1 MMEKAKGYF
10 IHNREI
16 FQLDG
21 YTHIKDVCSEPERF
35 GLKREEV
42 KDGYEQFSELYGQE
56 GYASSMIMLKLF
68 RRGWIRV
75 RKYQQRISVEGG
87 ELIDFK
93 TCKDLLI
100 GVGFHPDELVVFN
113 MIKGE
118 VLVDK
123 HTTYLRRI

>member
-1 MMEKAKGYF
+1 MERTKGYF
-10 IHNREI
+10 IHDREI
-16 FQLDG
+16 FPLNKH
-21 YTHIKDVCSEPERF
+21 THIKDICSEPERF
-35 GLKREEV
+35 GLNKNELNE
-42 KDGYEQFSELYGQE
+42 GYKTFGEQFGQE
-56 GYASSMIMLKLF
+56 GCASSRIMLNLF
-68 RRGWIRV
+68 RQGWIRV

-118 VLVDK
+118 TLVDK